1 MIFEDKGLF
10 IDKVLDVIKG
20 RAKNIVNKNNCIDER
35 GRQTRIDFLNKC
47 LKDIERKLNEE
58 LDIKSVF
65 PLKPHN
71 AISTLNPNTLEIQN
85 KPQYFDEDLT
95 KWFVDFS
102 YKLRNILFHFI
113 IDPMDKDW
121 QLLFKYTYLALK
133 HLTEENIEILQNRGV

>member
-1 MIFEDKGLF
+1 M
-10 IDKVLDVIKG
+10 
-20 RAKNIVNKNNCIDER
+20 
-35 GRQTRIDFLNKC
+35 
-47 LKDIERKLNEE
+47 
-58 LDIKSVF
+58 DIKSVF

-133 HLTEENIEILQNRGV
+133 HLTEENIEILQNRKIEGYKK